1 MKIESKTWKKGT
13 DDLIDFDT
21 DSVETKQMTLSFFNN
36 KFYLV
41 HYDEKLQLIDSL
53 EQLKEKYKEYLKKEK
68 EKEKEINLKR
78 NNENNDNNNN
88 QNDNNI
94 NNIGSND
101 MNNSNNNNSSND
113 SFFLIVSEIVYL
125 RPSTFKIN
133 GPILSHE
140 LRKEIKDV
148 SSLCRSWQYCKKNE
162 QYLLS
167 LGDIIK
173 LGRIRLKIDTICIGE
188 VYESSQLNNIFLK
201 RAKKKFPKVEN
212 NIQMNV
218 FTTMI
223 LRVMIKR

>member
-21 DSVETKQMTLSFFNN
+21 DSVETKEMTLSLFNN

-41 HYDEKLQLIDSL
+41 HYEEKLQLVDSL
-53 EQLKEKYKEYLKKEK
+53 DQLKEKYKEYLKKEK

-78 NNENNDNNNN
+78 SNENNNNDNNNN

-94 NNIGSND
+94 NNNGSND
-101 MNNSNNNNSSND
+101 MNNANNNNSSND
-113 SFFLIVSEIVYL
+113 LFFLIVSEIVYL

-140 LRKEIKDV
+140 LRNEIKDI
-148 SSLCRSWQYCKKNE
+148 STFCRSWKFCKKNE
-162 QYLLS
+162 QYPLS

-188 VYESSQLNNIFLK
+188 VYESSQINNNFLK

-212 NIQMNV
+212 NLQINDG
-218 FTTMI
+218 
-223 LRVMIKR
+223 KN